1 MVSGLQ
7 PFTTHHIQHTKYMKT
22 YSEYLKTTG
31 EFGEVTEIK
40 LPLITVV
47 GLPNIAPFELVL
59 FESGIVGE
67 VFAIHKDVVELILF
81 SKKCPAMGEKVVRT
95 RELLQVPV
103 GSELLGSVIDPTGQA
118 LAGSAKPAKTTK
130 TSDLNG
136 QVKGITTRASITQ
149 PFATG
154 TTVIDMLLPLGKG
167 QKQLIIGDRKSGKT
181 SFLLTILKAQAQAGT
196 VVVYGAIGK
205 KQSDI
210 KHILSFIEQEKLQKQ
225 TVVVASNSSDSP
237 GLIYLTPFTAM
248 TIAEGFRDEGKD
260 VVVILDDLTTHSK
273 FYREMSLI
281 GKRFPGR
288 ESYPGDIF
296 FTHSRLLER
305 AGNFKT
311 EGAREGEAGG
321 VGEEG
326 KKIGVKEVSIT
337 CLPVVE
343 VVESDLTSYIATNIM
358 SMTDGHIFFD
368 QGTFAKGRRPAINV
382 PLSVTR
388 VGRQAQSPLK
398 RDINQKLT
406 AFLSLFEQ
414 MENLSHFGAELS
426 GKVQNTIKTG
436 ERLHA
441 LFNQPKHLVIDPT
454 VQLVIFALMWGN
466 SIDDT
471 SSATLSEKMQKL
483 SDAAATNETVKK
495 LLEEITSV
503 NTLDDLLL
511 QVNQKKD
518 QLVPIIGEVT
528 TTVTV
533 ETTPAVDSTPINQK
547 GEPITEQ
554 NAKEQDIPHNTTTIT
569 ETDSILFV
577 PMVQENK

>member
-1 MVSGLQ
+1 
-7 PFTTHHIQHTKYMKT
+7 MKT

-40 LPLITVV
+40 LPLITVT
-47 GLPNIAPFELVL
+47 GLPGVAPFELVL

-67 VFAIHKDVVELILF
+67 VFAIHKHAVEIILF
-81 SKKCPAMGEKVVRT
+81 SKKSPATGEKVVRT
-95 RELLQVPV
+95 KELLQVPV
-103 GSELLGSVIDPTGQA
+103 GSDLLGAVIDPTGA
-118 LAGSAKPAKTTK
+118 AIGTSAKVSTKK

-136 QVKGITTRASITQ
+136 KVKGITSRASITQ
-149 PFATG
+149 PFDSG
-154 TTVIDMLLPLGKG
+154 MTVIDMLLPLGKG
-167 QKQLIIGDRKSGKT
+167 QKQLVIGDRKTGKT
-181 SFLLTILKAQAQAGT
+181 SFLLSILKNQAKAGA
-196 VVVYGAIGK
+196 VVVYAAIGK
-205 KQSDI
+205 KQSDVR
-210 KHILSFIEQEKLQKQ
+210 HVLAYIESEKLQKQ

-248 TIAEGFRDEGKD
+248 TIAESFRDEGKE
-260 VVVILDDLTTHSK
+260 VVVILDDLSTHAK

-305 AGNFKT
+305 SGNFLQ
-311 EGAREGEAGG
+311 EGSKG
-321 VGEEG
+321 
-326 KKIGVKEVSIT
+326 EVSIT

-343 VVESDLTSYIATNIM
+343 TVESDLTSYIATNIM

-368 QGTFAKGRRPAINV
+368 QGTFAKGRRPAINI

-388 VGRQAQSPLK
+388 VGRQAQSPLR

-441 LFNQPKHLVIDPT
+441 FLNQPKHVIIDPRI
-454 VQLVIFALMWGN
+454 QLIIFALMWGN

-471 SSATLSEKMQKL
+471 NPATIQEIIQKL
-483 SDAAATNETVKK
+483 SEATNKDSSLKK
-495 LLEEITSV
+495 MLEEITSV
-503 NTLDDLLL
+503 ENLDDLLL
-511 QVNQKKD
+511 HINQKRD
-518 QLVPIIGEVT
+518 QFTAIIGEMKTVT
-528 TTVTV
+528 TETVIDI
-533 ETTPAVDSTPINQK
+533 PSPDSTTVGTTSK
-547 GEPITEQ
+547 GEHVQPGNGISVT
-554 NAKEQDIPHNTTTIT
+554 KTIT
-569 ETDSILFV
+569 QTDSILFV
-577 PMVQENK
+577 PMTDKK

>member
-1 MVSGLQ
+1 
-7 PFTTHHIQHTKYMKT
+7 MKT
-22 YSEYLKTTG
+22 YNEYLKTTG

-67 VFAIHKDVVELILF
+67 VFAIHKDVVEIILF

-95 RELLQVPV
+95 KELLQVPV
-103 GSELLGSVIDPTGQA
+103 GSELLGSVIDPTGQPIV
-118 LAGSAKPAKTTK
+118 GTVKTARSGK

-136 QVKGITTRASITQ
+136 HVKGITSRASITK
-149 PFATG
+149 PFHTG
-154 TTVIDMLLPLGKG
+154 MTIIDMLLPLGKG
-167 QKQLIIGDRKSGKT
+167 QKQLIIGDRKTGKT
-181 SFLLTILKAQAQAGT
+181 AFLLTILKAQIAAGA
-196 VVVYGAIGK
+196 VVIYAAVGK

-210 KHILSFIEQEKLQKQ
+210 KHIISYIEHEKLQKQ
-225 TVVVASNSSDSP
+225 TVVVAANSSDSP

-248 TIAEGFRDEGKD
+248 TIAEGFRDEGRD
-260 VVVILDDLTTHSK
+260 VVVILDDLSAHAK

-305 AGNFKT
+305 AGNFKI
-311 EGAREGEAGG
+311 GGGEKEDRMIGG
-321 VGEEG
+321 VGGGEKE
-326 KKIGVKEVSIT
+326 VKRDGEVSIT
-337 CLPVVE
+337 CLPVIE
-343 VVESDLTSYIATNIM
+343 TVESDLTSYIATNLM

-441 LFNQPKHLVIDPT
+441 LFNQPKHVVIDPN

-466 SIDDT
+466 SIEDT
-471 SSATLSEKMQKL
+471 NPAMLQEKIQKL
-483 SDAAATNETVKK
+483 GQASAASADIAK
-495 LLEEITSV
+495 LLAEITSV
-503 NTLDDLLL
+503 STLDDLLL
-511 QVNQKKD
+511 QVNQKKE

-528 TTVTV
+528 TTAAITNKSYETYEPNKTDKPKAAAI
-533 ETTPAVDSTPINQK
+533 ETT
-547 GEPITEQ
+547 
-554 NAKEQDIPHNTTTIT
+554 TTQ
-569 ETDSILFV
+569 TDSILFV
-577 PMVQENK
+577 PMVEEGASSK